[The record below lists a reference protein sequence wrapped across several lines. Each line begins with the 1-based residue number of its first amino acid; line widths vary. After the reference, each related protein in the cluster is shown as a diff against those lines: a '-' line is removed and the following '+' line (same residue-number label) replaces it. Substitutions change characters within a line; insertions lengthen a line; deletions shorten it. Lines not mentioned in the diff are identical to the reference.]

1 MNGSKLIAAG
11 VATFILAMSPN
22 AAAKAPP
29 ANWDGLVLTK
39 SKRMDYVYLQPGAD
53 FRGYTKVM
61 LDPTE
66 VAFRKNWQKEY
77 NSTSRN
83 LSGNISDRDVQDAV
97 AEGITK
103 SSDIF
108 AKAWE
113 KGGYPI
119 VSAPGPDVL
128 RVKTGILNITVS
140 APDRPTAG
148 RSYTFADTAGQAT
161 LIIEARDSMT
171 GALLGRAVDTKIAG
185 DNTVGWRSSVGN
197 RADFRALVEQ
207 WAKLS
212 VNGISELKAL
222 SPLAP

>member
-1 MNGSKLIAAG
+1 MVLTSS
-11 VATFILAMSPN
+11 VANSA
-22 AAAKAPP
+22 APP
-29 ANWDGLVLTK
+29 DSWDGLVKVK
-39 SKRMDYVYLQPGAD
+39 SKRLDLAYLQPGAD

-128 RVKTGILNITVS
+128 RVK
-140 APDRPTAG
+140 
-148 RSYTFADTAGQAT
+148 
-161 LIIEARDSMT
+161 
-171 GALLGRAVDTKIAG
+171 
-185 DNTVGWRSSVGN
+185 
-197 RADFRALVEQ
+197 
-207 WAKLS
+207 
-212 VNGISELKAL
+212 
-222 SPLAP
+222 